1 MNPGLSEVFLMKY
14 SRVCVLLTCLL
25 PINCCWEEPTGEL
38 IPVCVCLQVNGTE
51 ADYEYEEITLERVSC
66 LYCLLPCE

>member
-38 IPVCVCLQVNGTE
+38 IPVCVFAG
-51 ADYEYEEITLERVSC
+51 ERDGG
-66 LYCLLPCE
+66 